1 MSQVLK
7 ALPYAVMVSN
17 LFKRGSNQ
25 VEELMH
31 AAIGLSGEAAEF
43 AEADGLQNAIEELG
57 DLEFYAEAFRQK
69 LGISEEEVVLAR
81 MAQSATEAKVTLGT
95 MIHHLSVVT
104 GDILDHTKKC
114 WVYGHQPESATF
126 VELFGRFEGITL
138 QVRDILGVNRQV
150 ILDANQAKLGKRFPE
165 GVYSGADA
173 LARADK
179 ANG

>member
-7 ALPYAVMVSN
+7 ALPYAIMVSN
-17 LFKRGSNQ
+17 LFKQGANQ

-31 AAIGLSGEAAEF
+31 AAIGMSGEAAEF
-43 AEADGLQNAIEELG
+43 AAADGLQNAIEELG

-69 LGISEEEVVLAR
+69 LGISLEDTVRIPMMGAAPR
-81 MAQSATEAKVTLGT
+81 ITLGT
-95 MIHHLSVVT
+95 MTHHLSVVT

-114 WVYGHQPESATF
+114 WVYGRQPDSATF
-126 VELFGRFEGITL
+126 IELFGRFEGITL
-138 QVRDILGVNRQV
+138 QIRGILGVNQKV
-150 ILDANQAKLGKRFPE
+150 ILDSNQAKLGKRFPE

-179 ANG
+179 NEG